1 MTDNVNVMEN
11 TQNTQSVGEVGKDFA
26 GENKQS
32 EKGEKSFTQAQLEN
46 LISERLKRERKNN
59 ESLSEVKVLLSKLS
73 DDGVLESKS
82 YSDMAKELC
91 ARLNSG
97 SNEDAKSDFQPEENS
112 VGNTSLPLSDADIS
126 DEKDEEVLAENQTQD
141 QKGTEQ
147 KTSEEQEQKDEDMM
161 LEILH
166 FKKNFPDTDI
176 NSLFENKAFLAFS
189 KGRRQNLCSLYGDYI
204 SFMSALYGD
213 GQKSERREDS
223 ESFSTSF
230 SARSKS
236 YGNDYSGIL
245 SKRQMEIAKS
255 EGMSYREY
263 AELLSNIPSKKN
275 VNV

>member
-1 MTDNVNVMEN
+1 MTDNTNMLEN
-11 TQNTQSVGEVGKDFA
+11 MQNPESVGKTENDFA
-26 GENKQS
+26 GENKQN

-59 ESLSEVKVLLSKLS
+59 ESLNEVKVLLSKLS

-82 YSDMAKELC
+82 YSDLAKELC
-91 ARLNSG
+91 ERLNSDTQ
-97 SNEDAKSDFQPEENS
+97 EAAKQACESEENS
-112 VGNTSLPLSDADIS
+112 VGNTSLPLSDAEIS

-213 GQKSERREDS
+213 GKKSERKDDS
-223 ESFSTSF
+223 ETFSTSF

-263 AELLSNIPSKKN
+263 AELLSSIPSKKN

>member
-59 ESLSEVKVLLSKLS
+59 ESLNEVKVLLSKLS

-82 YSDMAKELC
+82 YSDLAKELC
-91 ARLNSG
+91 ERLNSDTQ
-97 SNEDAKSDFQPEENS
+97 EAAKQACESEENS
-112 VGNTSLPLSDADIS
+112 VGNTSLPLSDAEIS
-126 DEKDEEVLAENQTQD
+126 DEKDEEILAENQTQD
-141 QKGTEQ
+141 EKVMQNDTLEK
-147 KTSEEQEQKDEDMM
+147 QEQKDEDMM
-161 LEILH
+161 SEIFD

-176 NSLFENKAFLAFS
+176 NSLFENKVFLAFS
-189 KGRRQNLCSLYGDYI
+189 KGRHQNLCSLYGDYI

-213 GQKSERREDS
+213 GQKSERKDDS
-223 ESFSTSF
+223 ETFSTSF

-263 AELLSNIPSKKN
+263 AELLSSIPSKKN